1 MAIFKYVATDKK
13 GTRISGS
20 VDARSKDFAVSLL
33 KQKDLYIISIQE
45 QTPSFFASML
55 TFTGISNS
63 EIVSA
68 TRQLSTMISAGLA
81 ISNSLQVLI
90 NQTKNKNFKKVLY
103 DVLKSVEGGASLS
116 SSMSKHPNV
125 FDATYYSLVGA
136 GESSG
141 SLDVILERLAS
152 RLEEERELEAKFKG
166 AMIYPAIVTI
176 AMIVVF
182 FGLMIFVVPKLS
194 NLYNDL
200 DVKLPAVTQLMI
212 YVSKFIVD
220 NATILILISITL
232 IFLFRAFLKTQ
243 TGSLILSEIVFR
255 LPIFGRI
262 VRLRDLDK
270 FTSTLSLLLNS
281 AVPIVESLNI
291 VSTVVTN
298 TSYKNAAKEAAVQV
312 EKGTLLSE
320 YFKSNE
326 IFPPLVAQMAG
337 VGQETGQMDQ
347 VLSKISKYFKSELDH
362 LIDNLSSALEP
373 IILVVIGVGVGFLI
387 ISIIT
392 PIYQITSAI

>member
-45 QTPSFFASML
+45 QTSSFVSSLFI
-55 TFTGISNS
+55 FTGISNS

-90 NQTKNKNFKKVLY
+90 SQTKNKNFKKVLY

-270 FTSTLSLLLNS
+270 FTSTLSLLLTS

>member
-45 QTPSFFASML
+45 QTSSFVSSLFI
-55 TFTGISNS
+55 FTGISNS

>member
-392 PIYQITSAI
+392 PIYQILTI